1 MSQTTLP
8 SELERRRTGSDLVLG
23 ILSVIAG
30 AIVLGHVAIAGLV
43 SVIFLG
49 WLLMLGGVV
58 VAGAAIA
65 SWKTAGHW
73 WGLVSGGLLVV
84 LGLGFVR
91 NPGVG
96 LLALTLLAGS
106 LLIVGGI
113 VRLAAAFQPGA
124 PKGVLLFSG
133 GITLLLGLLVMFQ
146 WPVSALWYLGTI
158 LGLQLI
164 LDGLTTAL
172 TGRVRPVTAAARPA

>member
-8 SELERRRTGSDLVLG
+8 PELERRRTGSDLVLG

-30 AIVLGHVAIAGLV
+30 VIVLGHVAIAGLV

-49 WLLMLGGVV
+49 WLLMIGGVV

-124 PKGVLLFSG
+124 PRGVLLFSG

-172 TGRVRPVTAAARPA
+172 TGRVRPVAAARPA